1 MRGPEDNPQLPTQPQ
16 VPRQRRDARAL
27 YQIPARLC
35 ASAGGLRPG
44 GCPDDVMSD
53 LSAARTATRS
63 GQCRESRARRT
74 HEFARSAGRAAR
86 QEPTTPDCQTQ
97 RYADI
102 QRTAKLSFN
111 LSKFRLLWQ
120 TASGVWLSRLIL
132 LTQRHRDAEVY
143 KLRWLGFSRRRLRA
157 LRVRFRRMD
166 YASHLTFVNTQPL
179 LPCFISAAS
188 PQGERFGGLGA
199 EPPVKKIS
207 APLCLCVRQ
216 ICRGTV
222 LWLSDAEQWSGT
234 AERSETAEG
243 RENPNHRSS

>member
-1 MRGPEDNPQLPTQPQ
+1 MSEPASEKMFQTSPLPRQPQ

-44 GCPDDVMSD
+44 GRPDDVMSD

-120 TASGVWLSRLIL
+120 TTNPDRTPDSASTSWTDSPAYQGLIARPQENHSL
-132 LTQRHRDAEVY
+132 Y
-143 KLRWLGFSRRRLRA
+143 
-157 LRVRFRRMD
+157 
-166 YASHLTFVNTQPL
+166 
-179 LPCFISAAS
+179 LPQIS
-188 PQGERFGGLGA
+188 
-199 EPPVKKIS
+199 
-207 APLCLCVRQ
+207 
-216 ICRGTV
+216 
-222 LWLSDAEQWSGT
+222 SDA
-234 AERSETAEG
+234 
-243 RENPNHRSS
+243 

>member
-1 MRGPEDNPQLPTQPQ
+1 MCESSDRNLMSEPASEKMFQTSPLPRQPQ

-44 GCPDDVMSD
+44 GRPDDVMSD

-63 GQCRESRARRT
+63 GRCRESRARRT

-86 QEPTTPDCQTQ
+86 QEPTTPDCHTQ

-120 TASGVWLSRLIL
+120 TTLVFQRPAASVQQPAASG
-132 LTQRHRDAEVY
+132 QR
-143 KLRWLGFSRRRLRA
+143 
-157 LRVRFRRMD
+157 
-166 YASHLTFVNTQPL
+166 P
-179 LPCFISAAS
+179 AAS
-188 PQGERFGGLGA
+188 GQRPA
-199 EPPVKKIS
+199 
-207 APLCLCVRQ
+207 A
-216 ICRGTV
+216 
-222 LWLSDAEQWSGT
+222 
-234 AERSETAEG
+234 
-243 RENPNHRSS
+243 SSQ

>member
-1 MRGPEDNPQLPTQPQ
+1 MSEPASEKMFQTSPLPRQPQ

-44 GCPDDVMSD
+44 GRPDDVMSD

-102 QRTAKLSFN
+102 QRTTKLSFN

-120 TASGVWLSRLIL
+120 TANQIPS
-132 LTQRHRDAEVY
+132 
-143 KLRWLGFSRRRLRA
+143 
-157 LRVRFRRMD
+157 
-166 YASHLTFVNTQPL
+166 SHLHPSSYLLSHPCTNAHNQKPL
-179 LPCFISAAS
+179 P
-188 PQGERFGGLGA
+188 
-199 EPPVKKIS
+199 
-207 APLCLCVRQ
+207 
-216 ICRGTV
+216 
-222 LWLSDAEQWSGT
+222 SGT
-234 AERSETAEG
+234 LLSKD
-243 RENPNHRSS
+243 SF